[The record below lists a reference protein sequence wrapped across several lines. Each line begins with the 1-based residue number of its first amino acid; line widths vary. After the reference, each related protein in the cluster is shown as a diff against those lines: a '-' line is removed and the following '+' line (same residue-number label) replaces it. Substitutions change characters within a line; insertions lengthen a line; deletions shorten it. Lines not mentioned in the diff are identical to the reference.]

1 MHEYEAFSAF
11 QEGSHLLA
19 TENPHA
25 AALVL
30 ERARDLEPTKGSIR
44 EALARA
50 YYATG
55 RIREAEAE
63 FHAAAEI
70 DPVNDYAHYGLGLC
84 RLRVGDRTG
93 ARGHLR
99 LAVAMRPE
107 PEYRR
112 VLDRVS
118 DAAEEPGR

>member
-11 QEGSHLLA
+11 QEGSHLLE

-25 AALVL
+25 AATVL
-30 ERARDLEPTKGSIR
+30 ERARDLEPSQASVR
-44 EALARA
+44 ETLARA
-50 YYATG
+50 YYAAG
-55 RIREAEAE
+55 RVLDAEAE

-84 RLRVGDRTG
+84 RLRVGDRAG
-93 ARGHLR
+93 ARGPLR
-99 LAVAMRPE
+99 LAVAMRPD

-112 VLDRVS
+112 ALAR
-118 DAAEEPGR
+118 ATGGQP

>member
-1 MHEYEAFSAF
+1 MHEFEAFRAY
-11 QEGSHLLA
+11 QEGNHLLETA
-19 TENPHA
+19 NPHA
-25 AALVL
+25 AATVL
-30 ERARDLEPTKGSIR
+30 ERARDLEPTKGSVR

-50 YYATG
+50 YYASG
-55 RIREAEAE
+55 RVHDAEVE

-84 RLRVGDRTG
+84 RLRVGDRAG

-99 LAVAMRPE
+99 LAVAMRPD

-112 VLDRVS
+112 ALDRAS
-118 DAAEEPGR
+118 EERP

>member
-1 MHEYEAFSAF
+1 MHEYEAFRAF
-11 QEGSHLLA
+11 QQGSELLA
-19 TENPHA
+19 TANHHA
-25 AALVL
+25 AATVL
-30 ERARDLEPTKGSIR
+30 ERARDLEPGTGSVR

-55 RIREAEAE
+55 RVRAAEAE
-63 FHAAAEI
+63 FEAALAI
-70 DPVNDYAHYGLGLC
+70 DPVNDYAHFGLGLC
-84 RLRVGDRTG
+84 RLRVGDRAG

-112 VLDRVS
+112 ALDRAS
-118 DAAEEPGR
+118 LEEA